1 MRTNISKVVFLL
13 IVFIFSSNFYG
24 CGYNTLVTM
33 QESVTSAWSQVENQY
48 QRRSDLIPNLVKT
61 VQGAADFEKSVLTEV
76 TDARSRVGQMK
87 LSAEDLSDPQKF
99 EQFQKAQDQ
108 LSSAL
113 SRLLVVSE
121 NYPQLKTNESFLQ
134 LQSQLEG
141 TENRISVERKRF
153 NETVQVYN
161 TEVKSFPSLIMAKI
175 FGFKEKNCK
184 TKGSNK
190 IKKKQTPDLA
200 EILRLIKK
208 KEGK

>member
-1 MRTNISKVVFLL
+1 MRTNITKIIFLL

-141 TENRISVERKRF
+141 TENRISVERRRF
-153 NETVQVYN
+153 NETVQTYN
-161 TEVKSFPSLIMAKI
+161 TEVRSFPALIMAKI
-175 FGFKEKNCK
+175 FGFKEKEYFK
-184 TKGSNK
+184 STPGSEKAPDVNFDF
-190 IKKKQTPDLA
+190 KKN
-200 EILRLIKK
+200 EKK
-208 KEGK
+208 